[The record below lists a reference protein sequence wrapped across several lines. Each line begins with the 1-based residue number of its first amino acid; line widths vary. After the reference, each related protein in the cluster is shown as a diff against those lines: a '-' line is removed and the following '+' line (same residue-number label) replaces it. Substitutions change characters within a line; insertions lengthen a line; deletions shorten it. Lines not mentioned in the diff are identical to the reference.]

1 MIIHPLSEPPAGP
14 GWTASDPDSPASGMQ
29 VCDVRVEL
37 SDRISDDEIRG
48 DLAADPAHWLLEFS
62 PAVAATSTGRVSVGL
77 MVPGPDLWT
86 AALTAMAVLRRSGYD
101 LQFLSVENRLSN
113 EDQPTT

>member
-1 MIIHPLSEPPAGP
+1 
-14 GWTASDPDSPASGMQ
+14 MQ

-37 SDRISDDEIRG
+37 SDRISDDEVRG

-77 MVPGPDLWT
+77 TIPGPDLWT

-101 LQFLSVENRLSN
+101 LHSLSVENRLLD
-113 EDQPTT
+113 EDQPTA